1 MLPSVVGNSLKMS
14 EIDLNEYVAVP
25 GKIIPIPGIILRR
38 NAGIFKNEK
47 VDQFIET

>member
-25 GKIIPIPGIILRR
+25 GKIISIPGIYLRR
-38 NAGIFKNEK
+38 KAVISKNE
-47 VDQFIET
+47 T